1 MNRDE
6 INHKLDD
13 SGHDWA
19 ERYKRDSAVR
29 TMKKADADRRE
40 RTLQAFLLVTICIL
54 SWALVWVVYQVVVSL

>member
-13 SGHDWA
+13 AGHDWA
-19 ERYKRDSAVR
+19 ERYERDAAVQAMR
-29 TMKKADADRRE
+29 KAEAERRDRSVQALLLA
-40 RTLQAFLLVTICIL
+40 TLCIL